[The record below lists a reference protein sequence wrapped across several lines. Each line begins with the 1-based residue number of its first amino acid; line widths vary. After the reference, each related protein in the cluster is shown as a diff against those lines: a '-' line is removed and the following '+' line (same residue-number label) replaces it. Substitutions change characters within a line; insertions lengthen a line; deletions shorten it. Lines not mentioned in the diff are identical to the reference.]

1 MVLKQ
6 VLLTMV
12 RLQKAL
18 LHACFPSVII
28 IVISAASL
36 APSMGFAWLS
46 RRWKTR
52 LKIMQFSLGILAIF
66 SLYLVVKG
74 ILFVQNMA
82 V

>member
-1 MVLKQ
+1 MALNQ

-12 RLQKAL
+12 RLRKAL

-28 IVISAASL
+28 IVISVASL

-46 RRWKTR
+46 RRRKTR
-52 LKIMQFSLGILAIF
+52 LKIRQFSLGILAIF
-66 SLYLVVKG
+66 SLCLIVQG
-74 ILFVQNMA
+74 ILYVQSMA